1 MEMLYK
7 IICLINTIKHAISFI
22 TRAAA
27 LTLSKMHM
35 SVCALKRPS
44 ISSPVCKHGTMMLF
58 TSTTAPVAGLNILYL
73 TLKVTLEF
81 NSILGVQK
89 LPFDDGQI
97 IVNYCMMS
105 LK

>member
-1 MEMLYK
+1 
-7 IICLINTIKHAISFI
+7 
-22 TRAAA
+22 
-27 LTLSKMHM
+27 
-35 SVCALKRPS
+35 
-44 ISSPVCKHGTMMLF
+44 MLF

-97 IVNYCMMS
+97 IVN
-105 LK
+105 LLHD